1 MTSATPNVPT
11 SGRKPI
17 PAVKIATPDIMLNR
31 DLDVPIEAMQ
41 QLGFQNLAA
50 RELIEVVRNDL
61 VKGQNVNY
69 KPVKNLSRLA
79 FEYSP
84 EKLVALQSSSKAF
97 FDSFPINL
105 NSYIPDT
112 GTGPAGSTVYVD
124 EETRDIVIDLINLD
138 SDYQVEVQILSSGE
152 LFNDTIYVEQGE

>member
-1 MTSATPNVPT
+1 MTEANPASPT
-11 SGRKPI
+11 AGRRAI
-17 PAVKIATPDIMLNR
+17 PSVKIATPDIMLNR
-31 DLDVPIEAMQ
+31 DLEVPVESMQ
-41 QLGFQNLAA
+41 QIGFQDLAA

-79 FEYSP
+79 YEYSP
-84 EKLVALQSSSKAF
+84 EKLIALQSSSKSL

-105 NSYIPDT
+105 NSHVPDS
-112 GTGPAGSTVYVD
+112 GTGPAGSRVYVD

-138 SDYQVEVQILSSGE
+138 ADYQVEVQILSSGE
-152 LFNDTIYVEQGE
+152 LFNDTIYTEGE